1 LRILVISDVH
11 ANLAAL
17 DAVLQHCGPVD
28 AVWNLGDTVGYG
40 PHPTE
45 CLDVVTAF
53 PSAETLAGNHDL
65 ACVGEISYRDFNPAA
80 ATATRWTSQEL
91 RPKDRE
97 VLRSLPA
104 MLVLNGVTLAHASPR
119 DPVWEYIDSAAI
131 AGQNFSAFDTPLCL
145 VGHTHVPALS
155 TLDARSARVEHR
167 HLPPKSVIDLSAG
180 PMIVNPG
187 SVGQPR
193 DGDPRAAYA
202 IIDADALT
210 LTTHRVDYD
219 IWSTQ
224 QAMEQAG
231 LPERLRDRLAYGR

>member
-1 LRILVISDVH
+1 LKILVISDVH

-17 DAVLQHCGPVD
+17 DAVLQDCGPVD

-40 PHPTE
+40 ADPTE
-45 CLDVVTAF
+45 CLDIVSAF

-80 ATATRWTSQEL
+80 ALATRWTAGRL
-91 RPKDRE
+91 RAKDRE
-97 VLRSLPA
+97 LLRSLPA
-104 MLVLNGVTLAHASPR
+104 MLVLNGVTLAHGSPR
-119 DPVWEYIDSAAI
+119 DPVWEYIDSAPI
-131 AGQNFSAFDTPLCL
+131 AGANFAEFETPLCL
-145 VGHTHVPALS
+145 VGHTHIPALS
-155 TLDARSARVEHR
+155 TLDPRSARVEHR
-167 HLPPKSVIDLSAG
+167 HLAPKSVIDLSSG

-202 IIDADALT
+202 IIDAGTLT
-210 LTTHRVDYD
+210 LTTRRVAYD
-219 IWSTQ
+219 IRSTQ

-231 LPERLRDRLAYGR
+231 LPERLIARIAHGR